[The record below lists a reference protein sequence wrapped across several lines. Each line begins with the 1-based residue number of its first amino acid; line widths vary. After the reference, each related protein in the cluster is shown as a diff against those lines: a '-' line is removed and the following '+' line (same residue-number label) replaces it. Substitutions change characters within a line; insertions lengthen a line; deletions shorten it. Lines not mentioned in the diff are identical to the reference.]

1 MVSPDDFVTYHI
13 PCNYIQLNGF
23 SGRDEHHFLRRDNG
37 ELYRVRLNSSAELFE
52 TGTDRGHGAPLAR
65 CLSQWARCVAF
76 GSSAPRRWPI
86 CWACATGEKRPEKE
100 RGGKEGGRKG

>member
-1 MVSPDDFVTYHI
+1 MVSPDDFVTYYI

-37 ELYRVRLNSSAELFE
+37 ELSRVRLNSSAELFE

-76 GSSAPRRWPI
+76 GSSAPRS
-86 CWACATGEKRPEKE
+86 EE
-100 RGGKEGGRKG
+100 RRVGTECVSTCKPRGTAGKYKK